1 VHIEIIGQ
9 PGTETYCVSEQSDS
23 EGSLAELSVFRGDD
37 GAFVVQVDTFDDT
50 GRVRV
55 NVNDG
60 AVFDGDCHTGERFEL
75 R

>member
-1 VHIEIIGQ
+1 
-9 PGTETYCVSEQSDS
+9 
-23 EGSLAELSVFRGDD
+23 VFRGDD